1 MRAAFANSLIRLGDS
16 AREIEIP
23 VLADVI
29 EWQRIVQLVENA
41 QYYGPLMKSAPELLS
56 DGLKARLEAG
66 LAVAPQ
72 VYTAALAACEPAY
85 RTVAAVLDDYDA
97 ILTPAATG
105 PAPAGLGSTGSPVF
119 NGLWNYLGMPA
130 VSLPLLEAGG
140 LPVGVQLVGK
150 RRDDGALLRTAR
162 WLAAELR
169 PQG

>member
-1 MRAAFANSLIRLGDS
+1 
-16 AREIEIP
+16 
-23 VLADVI
+23 
-29 EWQRIVQLVENA
+29 
-41 QYYGPLMKSAPELLS
+41 MKSAPELLS

-72 VYTAALAACEPAY
+72 VYAAALDACEPAY
-85 RTVAAVLDDYDA
+85 GAVAAVLDDYDA

-105 PAPAGLGSTGSPVF
+105 PAPAGLGATGSPIF

-130 VSLPLLEAGG
+130 VSLPLLQARG
-140 LPVGVQLVGK
+140 LPVGVQLVGR

-162 WLAAELR
+162 WLEAERR